1 MPVEVKD
8 ALTLMIGFGTL
19 LIALLALVVTIV
31 IAINHNAKK

>member
-1 MPVEVKD
+1 VEVKD

-31 IAINHNAKK
+31 LAINRDTKK